1 MGPEVYQVY
10 SEEPILSV
18 TPISGLLRNRPPYSN
33 LNLRILTF
41 ISSPMP
47 IIMVMIDDPP

>member
-18 TPISGLLRNRPPYSN
+18 TPISGLLHNRPPYSN

-41 ISSPMP
+41 ISNPIP